1 MKKQTL
7 LLIFSLLL
15 TLPMSA
21 KIKVSI
27 KQKTPQTTYAA
38 GILKD
43 ITGDYSI
50 QITIKKQEPAEGFTI
65 TKKGKKVVISGNDT
79 SGAIY
84 GANRLKEYF
93 FMHGNLEG
101 LTTITD
107 APEMKMRGA
116 CIGMQKTYILPE
128 HRIYEYPYTPENFP
142 WFYDKDLWIKYLD
155 MLAADNMNA
164 VYLWNGH
171 PFASLVKLKD
181 YPFAA
186 EVDEATME
194 KNMEMFT
201 FLTTE
206 AARRG
211 IQIIQMFYNIILS
224 KPFADHYGLK
234 TQERNRPIT
243 PLIADYTRK
252 SIAAFFEKY
261 PNVGVLI
268 TLGEAMATIEDD
280 IEWMNNTIIPGIKDG
295 LKESGRKDI
304 PPIIL
309 RAHDT
314 DGPLVLSKTLPL
326 YPNIYTMS
334 KYTGESLTT
343 YQPRGPWA
351 ETHRK
356 LAAAAPV
363 HISNVHVL
371 ANLEPWRWGSP
382 AFTQKTVQAMHD
394 VHHANG
400 LHLYPQASYW
410 DWPYT
415 ADKLK
420 DGGRELQI
428 DRDWMW
434 YAAWGRYSWNCRRD
448 NDRDYWVKRMMDYY
462 GCDNETASWI
472 ITAYDE
478 SGEIAP
484 KLLRRFGITEGNR
497 QALLLGMR
505 MGQLV
510 NPYKYTIYPG
520 FYESCGP
527 EGEKLIEYVEK
538 EWKKQS
544 HVGELPLNIVD
555 ECVAHGEKAVTALVG
570 LKVTKHQDE
579 FARFCNDMRCYK
591 TFAESFRLKVLSAQ
605 QVLNYKWS
613 KDPRYLKKAVPLL
626 EESNS
631 KWKEL
636 VALTKDTYFYGPS
649 MHTSHRRIPIGGDNG
664 KYITWEEML
673 PVYEQEL
680 AALTDHTQQLLYRSG
695 DTLDETTLVKA
706 ENAKVTFNTPVKTV
720 KLQKG
725 AVIFPR
731 RSEVVEAVA
740 PELEGLDALVINR
753 DEAREK
759 GVMVDFTS
767 EKPVKMLV
775 GFFIDEDS
783 KYAAPPKLE
792 VDATGNEFGQ
802 AEPIISNA
810 IVLKNSP
817 IVNVHAYHLPAGHHQ
832 IRLPRGIIMV
842 AGFTSS
848 DLKVRD
854 AEMNGASEEVDW
866 LFIK

>member
-1 MKKQTL
+1 
-7 LLIFSLLL
+7 
-15 TLPMSA
+15 
-21 KIKVSI
+21 
-27 KQKTPQTTYAA
+27 
-38 GILKD
+38 
-43 ITGDYSI
+43 
-50 QITIKKQEPAEGFTI
+50 
-65 TKKGKKVVISGNDT
+65 
-79 SGAIY
+79 
-84 GANRLKEYF
+84 
-93 FMHGNLEG
+93 
-101 LTTITD
+101 
-107 APEMKMRGA
+107 
-116 CIGMQKTYILPE
+116 
-128 HRIYEYPYTPENFP
+128 
-142 WFYDKDLWIKYLD
+142 
-155 MLAADNMNA
+155 
-164 VYLWNGH
+164 
-171 PFASLVKLKD
+171 
-181 YPFAA
+181 
-186 EVDEATME
+186 
-194 KNMEMFT
+194 
-201 FLTTE
+201 
-206 AARRG
+206 
-211 IQIIQMFYNIILS
+211 
-224 KPFADHYGLK
+224 
-234 TQERNRPIT
+234 
-243 PLIADYTRK
+243 
-252 SIAAFFEKY
+252 
-261 PNVGVLI
+261 
-268 TLGEAMATIEDD
+268 
-280 IEWMNNTIIPGIKDG
+280 
-295 LKESGRKDI
+295 
-304 PPIIL
+304 
-309 RAHDT
+309 
-314 DGPLVLSKTLPL
+314 
-326 YPNIYTMS
+326 
-334 KYTGESLTT
+334 
-343 YQPRGPWA
+343 
-351 ETHRK
+351 
-356 LAAAAPV
+356 
-363 HISNVHVL
+363 
-371 ANLEPWRWGSP
+371 
-382 AFTQKTVQAMHD
+382 MHD

-555 ECVAHGEKAVTALVG
+555 ECVAHGEKAVAALVG

-579 FARFCNDMRCYK
+579 FARFCNDMRCYT

-613 KDPRYLKKAVPLL
+613 KDARYLKKAVPLL

-664 KYITWEEML
+664 KYVTWEEML

-680 AALTDHTQQLLYRSG
+680 AALTDHTQKLLYRSG
-695 DTLDETTLVKA
+695 DTLDESTITKA

-775 GFFIDEDS
+775 GFFIDEDR